1 MKIIAMLLSLFT
13 LNAHAEVFICNT
25 PELGAGYKIEVETH
39 FNQPVA
45 RYKVSR
51 WSSAPPPAY
60 GERVILEGRGDLVV
74 LQKIPRAGMRG
85 PQEDY
90 TKWIVSSP
98 DLSLNFTHYGVTH
111 GFAKIGVV
119 GGGLPGNFTL
129 SKMNVSGN
137 LRCLK
142 KR

>member
-1 MKIIAMLLSLFT
+1 MKILALGFWFFSLS
-13 LNAHAEVFICNT
+13 AYAEIFVCNT
-25 PELGAGYKIEVETH
+25 PQLGAGYTIEVETH
-39 FNQPVA
+39 FNQPIA
-45 RYKVSR
+45 RYKVTR
-51 WSSAPPPAY
+51 WSSAPPPAG
-60 GERVILEGRGDLVV
+60 GEKVILQGRGDLVV

-90 TKWIVSSP
+90 TKWIVSSS
-98 DLSLNFTHYGVTH
+98 DLSLNFIHYGTTH
-111 GFAKIGVV
+111 GFAKIGVS

-129 SKMNVSGN
+129 SKLNISGN